1 MSNKYY
7 IALQLIGISNELLID
22 IMEKLSD
29 RELRELFNGNF
40 MEIEFKYNI
49 HIAKVA
55 EKFNNKNYLEN
66 ILNKAEN
73 ILKIYK

>member
-40 MEIEFKYNI
+40 MEIE
-49 HIAKVA
+49 
-55 EKFNNKNYLEN
+55 L
-66 ILNKAEN
+66 
-73 ILKIYK
+73 